1 MIGLVTG
8 LGTRAGNLVYS
19 KFIES
24 WVAKHDEDWPEI
36 MVINICPVF
45 GKDAVITES
54 VITKLQQA
62 VEMMRTCSSVFVA
75 CNTVHSYKDLW
86 FSDNCVDWTTQYEKH
101 IPADFVRYGSKT
113 SADNNLYNV
122 VYSEEI
128 SELISCYIGS
138 KTKEKAIVA
147 KAIWDNIQKDN
158 PKIALCCTE
167 LSLALEQFGSNNNVT
182 MIDCSDFLVKMMVS
196 AYQETL

>member
-24 WVAKHDEDWPEI
+24 WVANNDEDWPEI

-45 GKDAVITES
+45 GKDAVITAA
-54 VITKLQQA
+54 VITKLKQA
-62 VEMMRTCSSVFVA
+62 IEMMRACSSVFVA
-75 CNTVHSYKDLW
+75 CNTIHSYKDLW
-86 FSDNCVDWTTQYEKH
+86 FSDNCVDWTAQFEKN

-113 SADNNLYNV
+113 SADNNLYDV

-138 KTKEKAIVA
+138 KTKEKTMMA
-147 KAIWDNIQKDN
+147 KATWDNIQVN
-158 PKIALCCTE
+158 NSKIALCCTE
-167 LSLALEQFGSNNNVT
+167 LSLALAQFGCNEDVT
-182 MIDCSDFLVKMMVS
+182 VLDCSDFLVKMMVS